1 MFMFQICLE
10 IVSMYPCVSKP
21 EWNIKI
27 TLNYL
32 MVHLCST
39 NVFLEAKS
47 GVSTGSWPLI
57 SAKERIQ
64 RIIRGRPAFGTAMG
78 CNSGLRTA
86 VSGFEVFRQERLR
99 FLSSVLSGSSLSVA
113 HHLDQRRPAPGL
125 ARRILSLLAFAME
138 PGPTVHS
145 HRAARTALVS
155 RPLHWRRYR

>member
-10 IVSMYPCVSKP
+10 IVSMYPFVSKP

-99 FLSSVLSGSSLSVA
+99 FLSIGTVWVVVVCRASS
-113 HHLDQRRPAPGL
+113 
-125 ARRILSLLAFAME
+125 
-138 PGPTVHS
+138 GPTAASTVVGAQS
-145 HRAARTALVS
+145 IFSIRAASGNHNSSFS
-155 RPLHWRRYR
+155 RSSSAP